1 MVALSMLGAALMLS
15 AVAMAPRLAESAEAR
30 SITLYTDPATGQVFT
45 KRCKRC
51 VRLGE
56 YVPAGSTQEIER
68 KVELKTQQQLDQQ
81 HAAMQAEEAQRAAQ
95 QQQWNADPA
104 VRD

>member
-1 MVALSMLGAALMLS
+1 MLGAALMLS
-15 AVAMAPRLAESAEAR
+15 AVTTTPRLAESAEAR
-30 SITLYTDPATGQVFT
+30 PITLYTDPASGQVFT

-81 HAAMQAEEAQRAAQ
+81 RAAMQAEEAQRAAQ